1 MREAMSNASRRRRG
15 FTLVEAVASIAL
27 VGIGVT
33 SAMGGLAA
41 MAKTDRQIQEREVLQ
56 RLAVQKYEELIA
68 TGQFETAELS
78 GDFADRNIEEYEW
91 AASVEPSGEENLEVI
106 TVTVNRV
113 GDVEGPQASVDGL
126 LFNPPIEGGAQ

>member
-68 TGQFETAELS
+68 TGQFETAELN
-78 GDFADRNIEEYEW
+78 GDFTDRNIEEYEW